1 MDKTY
6 PNIRE
11 AVSDVFDGA
20 SIAFGG
26 FFTCGNP
33 IYLTEA
39 LAAQGAKELTVIAMS
54 VGVGNDEINLLLK
67 NRQVKKVICNY
78 PYYRSFSRRSLFEEM
93 LKRGEVQ
100 IELYPMGTF
109 AEKLRAGGAGISAF
123 YTPTGVGTEVAKG
136 KETRVIDGKEVLL
149 EYALRPDFAFIHAC
163 KADRS
168 GNIVFRKT
176 AMNYNPE
183 MAKAARVTI
192 AQVEN
197 LVEVG
202 EIAPDNVHLPG
213 IYVQRIVKVDRP
225 QVDVTIEEPNTGTC
239 G

>member
-26 FFTCGNP
+26 FFTCGTP

-54 VGVGNDEINLLLK
+54 VGVGNEEINLLLK

-109 AEKLRAGGAGISAF
+109 AEKLRAGGAGIPAF
-123 YTPTGVGTEVAKG
+123 YTPTGVGTVVAEG

-225 QVDVTIEEPNTGTC
+225 QVNVTIEEPKTGTC